1 MFESSTAFVMVAVT
15 VLLTIFPDSSFV
27 KTNTKKPLRDVLF
40 LSGFDTFYF
49 DVYFDTERS
58 GTFILHL
65 MQEVFLLLFQE
76 F

>member
-1 MFESSTAFVMVAVT
+1 MS
-15 VLLTIFPDSSFV
+15 V
-27 KTNTKKPLRDVLF
+27 KANTKKPLRDVLF

-49 DVYFDTERS
+49 DVYFDTEKS